1 MDLVTPQENAQTWI
15 QTVDILNLLEINNSF
30 QQFISRH
37 FISVVQNNDILNDIP
52 GKLYYMHLWFQ
63 RLISYLKYSL
73 SGIYLSFISET
84 NQVNAI

>member
-37 FISVVQNNDILNDIP
+37 FISVVQNNDILNDI
-52 GKLYYMHLWFQ
+52 
-63 RLISYLKYSL
+63 
-73 SGIYLSFISET
+73 
-84 NQVNAI
+84 